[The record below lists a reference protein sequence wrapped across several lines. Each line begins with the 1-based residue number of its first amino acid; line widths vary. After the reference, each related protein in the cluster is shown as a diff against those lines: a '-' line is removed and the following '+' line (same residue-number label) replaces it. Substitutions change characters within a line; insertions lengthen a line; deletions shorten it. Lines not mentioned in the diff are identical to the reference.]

1 MALDTDLQLCTFDV
15 AAPCTGCVRT
25 IEGDAPRPWPHLQI
39 STNQSHSCHSYSVR
53 ASHTRATR
61 CVPQNYYGFRAE
73 YSCVVPARRTRS
85 RGARRM
91 YSTCTAL
98 RLQHNVNGKGVFFKR
113 TEHGMGAWLQFSARA
128 ASEHSCRTS
137 PSEPPRAPCTPR
149 LLTILDF
156 QLYSLCFVCGESCRH
171 GRPYVQLS

>member
-1 MALDTDLQLCTFDV
+1 MYHRTTTAL
-15 AAPCTGCVRT
+15 
-25 IEGDAPRPWPHLQI
+25 
-39 STNQSHSCHSYSVR
+39 
-53 ASHTRATR
+53 
-61 CVPQNYYGFRAE
+61 E

-137 PSEPPRAPCTPR
+137 PSEPPRAPCTPTLDNIR
-149 LLTILDF
+149 LPAVQF
-156 QLYSLCFVCGESCRH
+156 VLCLWRVMPSWSTVRSAVI
-171 GRPYVQLS
+171 GRGYAHSSSAVISPLMGTSSRSTEGPAMSETTLRCAAN